1 MVSFPLSSLP
11 ALWRPCSVTTMSKR
25 RQPSPSHPTTHHGDP
40 ERSFE
45 CVTKTL
51 HQGVINSKP
60 HQDCRPYKKAVILG
74 LRWSN
79 DDLDLV
85 KPQAALLET
94 FRIQC
99 GFETASLV
107 IPSTSS
113 EEALNAISQTI
124 LELRQKYD
132 MDRECTCHMATL
144 FVIHYIGHGVSET
157 EWEFDICGTRRP
169 DAVRIPWS
177 SIYIGMKSDVLIL
190 IDTSYSGN
198 FLQPCHSLQR
208 ILQNNDHHAEYLFS
222 TGNEISDQNGPTYD
236 KNNNFTTRL
245 TDLLYSVSP
254 TPVTVAQLHEALCT
268 QANDP
273 STKLRYTPQY
283 MDCYKPSIII
293 QHVEKNDYIWKIENT
308 TRKAQIPTGRA
319 LISVC
324 ILGNTVHGQVK
335 EWQASLSTMD
345 SDVTIEG
352 VFNLQGYSLC
362 LLSMPISL
370 WDSFL
375 HPGYNS

>member
-1 MVSFPLSSLP
+1 MYFLRHIHHSPSLNSGEVLMVSFPLSSLP

-157 EWEFDICGTRRP
+157 EWEFDI
-169 DAVRIPWS
+169 W
-177 SIYIGMKSDVLIL
+177 
-190 IDTSYSGN
+190 
-198 FLQPCHSLQR
+198 
-208 ILQNNDHHAEYLFS
+208 
-222 TGNEISDQNGPTYD
+222 
-236 KNNNFTTRL
+236 
-245 TDLLYSVSP
+245 
-254 TPVTVAQLHEALCT
+254 
-268 QANDP
+268 
-273 STKLRYTPQY
+273 
-283 MDCYKPSIII
+283 
-293 QHVEKNDYIWKIENT
+293 
-308 TRKAQIPTGRA
+308 
-319 LISVC
+319 
-324 ILGNTVHGQVK
+324 
-335 EWQASLSTMD
+335 
-345 SDVTIEG
+345 
-352 VFNLQGYSLC
+352 
-362 LLSMPISL
+362 
-370 WDSFL
+370 
-375 HPGYNS
+375 